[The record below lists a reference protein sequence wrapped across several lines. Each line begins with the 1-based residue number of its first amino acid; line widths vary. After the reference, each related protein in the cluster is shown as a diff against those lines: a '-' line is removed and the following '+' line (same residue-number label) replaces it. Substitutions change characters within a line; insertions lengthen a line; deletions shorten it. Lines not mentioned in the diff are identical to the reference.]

1 MNLSK
6 SIFNILLFSLFFYSC
21 SAKINSDKYNNENI
35 NNIEKITGKISIKK
49 SNLIISGYFKLI
61 QTNKSYQISLSKN
74 FLTPEKYFYI
84 SKNNP
89 LKISK
94 LIKQLNDKFLI
105 QDEIIIKPIEL
116 LDILLGRYPE
126 SSYIDDQLK
135 IEYLYK
141 SFSSQLYPNLILL
154 SFEDYEIK
162 LSINSIL

>member
-21 SAKINSDKYNNENI
+21 SAKIISDKYNNENI
-35 NNIEKITGKISIKK
+35 YNIEKITGKISIKK

-105 QDEIIIKPIEL
+105 QNEIIIKPIEL
-116 LDILLGRYPE
+116 LNILLGRYSE

>member
-21 SAKINSDKYNNENI
+21 SAKIISDKYNNENI
-35 NNIEKITGKISIKK
+35 YNIEKITGKISIKK

-94 LIKQLNDKFLI
+94 LIKQLNEKFLI
-105 QDEIIIKPIEL
+105 QNEIIIKPIEL
-116 LDILLGRYPE
+116 LNILLGRYSE

-141 SFSSQLYPNLILL
+141 SFSSRLYPNLILL

>member
-21 SAKINSDKYNNENI
+21 SAKNISDKYNNENI
-35 NNIEKITGKISIKK
+35 YNIEKITGKISIKK

-61 QTNKSYQISLSKN
+61 QTNKTYQISLSKN
-74 FLTPEKYFYI
+74 FLTPEKYFFI

-116 LDILLGRYPE
+116 LNILLGRYSE

>member
-1 MNLSK
+1 MNLST

-21 SAKINSDKYNNENI
+21 SAKIISDKYNNENI
-35 NNIEKITGKISIKK
+35 YNIEKITGKISIKK

-61 QTNKSYQISLSKN
+61 QTNKTYQISLSKN

-116 LDILLGRYPE
+116 LNILLGRHLE

>member
-21 SAKINSDKYNNENI
+21 SAKIISDKYNNENI
-35 NNIEKITGKISIKK
+35 YNIEKITGKISIKK

-94 LIKQLNDKFLI
+94 LIKQLNEKFLI
-105 QDEIIIKPIEL
+105 QNEIIIKPIEL
-116 LDILLGRYPE
+116 LNILLGRYSE

>member
-21 SAKINSDKYNNENI
+21 SAKNISDKYNNENI

-61 QTNKSYQISLSKN
+61 QTNKTYQISLSKN

-116 LDILLGRYPE
+116 LNILLGRYLE

>member
-21 SAKINSDKYNNENI
+21 SAKIISDKYNNENI

-116 LDILLGRYPE
+116 LNILLGRHLE

-141 SFSSQLYPNLILL
+141 SFSSHLYPNLILL

>member
-21 SAKINSDKYNNENI
+21 SAKIISDKYNNEII

-61 QTNKSYQISLSKN
+61 QTNKSYQIFLSKN

-94 LIKQLNDKFLI
+94 LIRQLNDKFLI

-116 LDILLGRYPE
+116 LNILLGRYLE